1 MLSVLQAIS
10 SRVLLQL
17 LLLYHKQRQLQ
28 QQQQQKEGNNK
39 CLLTFYSHCV
49 GSKRRRH
56 TDTLVISFPRMSA
69 YGNWLSARFL
79 QTPNL
84 PSPSLA
90 VYLCILS
97 FLLINWSIFN

>member
-56 TDTLVISFPRMSA
+56 TDTLVISFPRMQRLWQLVKRA
-69 YGNWLSARFL
+69 LFANAEFAVPLSRRLSLHFE
-79 QTPNL
+79 L
-84 PSPSLA
+84 P
-90 VYLCILS
+90 
-97 FLLINWSIFN
+97 FN